1 VNLTIIVFLL
11 HQHLNGVDLA
21 DSMLLRGFELIFDK
35 YAERSQVIM
44 DSIRSLQNVFPFLMN
59 LT

>member
-1 VNLTIIVFLL
+1 MNLTIIVFLL